1 MNINYIK
8 YVFGLVGLSLSFF
21 AIAQE
26 DAAQLNNV
34 EEVVVVGSQIKGA
47 KITGALPVSVL
58 TSDDIDILGI
68 SDGEDL
74 VNNLVEQGM
83 NYFNEGEQTSGGV
96 NAARGDT
103 GAYNLRNMG
112 VGNTLSLLNGRRM
125 VNNAGYQT
133 EFIGGDFVP
142 TMTANTN
149 GIPVNALDRV
159 EVLKDGASAIYGADA
174 VAGVINNVL
183 DDDYEGFQLQVKRSE
198 YHLAAAEDHDLNMKF
213 GITFNG
219 GKTNVSTYFNYRDRD
234 PIKMNEDPKWVIG
247 DYRELLPA
255 DSPWRGITDLRNLY
269 TYGMAQ
275 LDISGTRSFTD
286 SAGETQLFPLNR
298 PECQKSTSVETGFG
312 SCMAVDTNY
321 YYAPQGL
328 RNYRSELERKN
339 LFIFINHEMD
349 NGMEMF
355 AEIGA
360 YGSETNRTNEQGG
373 YTAGIT
379 GNIPAN
385 YYWFSQVP
393 GFNTNTKSVRIDGW
407 RPFHQGRSLNVK
419 KEDYRFLVGLR
430 GSFESGW
437 DWESAFIDSESNT
450 NDVTSG
456 RISYPALKAAL
467 ADTTPAAFNIFD
479 PNNETNNIDR
489 ILVDVYRK
497 DTSTLR
503 SWDFKMSNP
512 SIATLPAGDV
522 GAVVGL
528 EWRKEEYE
536 DNRDPLLD
544 GTVIF
549 STSSPTNTHPYRSAI
564 MGSSATEDV
573 QGDKTVKSLFVE
585 FQLPLTESIN
595 AQVAG
600 RHEDF
605 SDSDSATVYKL
616 ALGWDVTDW
625 MLLRASQSTSFRP
638 PNLVQVNQERVA
650 RTGTRVD
657 AVMKYVAFENN
668 LPKSGTIGDYD
679 FSVIRYAEGA
689 SGLKPEEST
698 NSSYGFVLQPKSIEG
713 LTLTFDM
720 WEIEKENTIGLFGRN
735 NQGVADL
742 LARLRS
748 SDGCTGIPQVLRDD
762 TSNIDEQEAQY
773 FANVGLCP
781 VGRTDVVA
789 DEYLNLATR
798 TIEGRDL
805 VVYYDIESSMGD
817 FRFTYSNSE
826 TTEFNQVPTGK
837 FNQLQAAIDS
847 GELPPYISLEGYG
860 DLTENGDGFFTE
872 KESIKLNWSY
882 GKYGATI
889 KTLKI
894 GSFTDAGMRLADG
907 TKYVVPSMTTTD
919 ASVYY
924 RFNWRDAKGRI
935 KFAVKNL
942 DNERAPIADGYNG
955 YFSDVHS
962 DLGKNYYID
971 LTLNF

>member
-1 MNINYIK
+1 MFNNLKFFILPI
-8 YVFGLVGLSLSFF
+8 FLLSNVTF
-21 AIAQE
+21 AQSDSAS
-26 DAAQLNNV
+26 DV

-47 KITGALPVSVL
+47 KITGALPVSIL
-58 TSDDIDILGI
+58 SSEDIDIIGV

-83 NYFNEGEQTSGGV
+83 NYFNENEQTSGGV

-112 VGNTLSLLNGRRM
+112 VGNTLALLNGRRL

-133 EFIGGDFVP
+133 EFIGGSFVP
-142 TMTANTN
+142 TMTVNTN
-149 GIPVNALDRV
+149 SIPVNALDRV

-183 DDDYEGFQLQVKRSE
+183 DDNYEGFQLQIKRSE
-198 YHLAAAEDHDLNMKF
+198 YHLAAAEDHDINMKY
-213 GITFNG
+213 GTTFNG
-219 GKTNVSTYFNYRDRD
+219 GKTNVSVYFNHRDRD
-234 PIKMNEDPKWVIG
+234 PIKMNEDSKWVIG

-269 TYGMAQ
+269 TFGMAQ
-275 LDISGTRSFTD
+275 LDIVGTRGFTD
-286 SAGETQLFPLNR
+286 SSGETQLFPSGSPQCSN
-298 PECQKSTSVETGFG
+298 TGAIETGFG
-312 SCMAVDTNY
+312 SCLARDTDY
-321 YYAPQGL
+321 YYAPQEF
-328 RNYRSELERKN
+328 RNYRAELQRTN
-339 LFIFINHEMD
+339 VFVFINHQME

-355 AEIGA
+355 AEIGT
-360 YGSETNRTNEQGG
+360 YNSETNRTNEQGG
-373 YTAGIT
+373 YTAGII
-379 GNIPAN
+379 GGIPAN

-393 GFNTNTKSVRIDGW
+393 GFDTNTRSVRIDGW
-407 RPFHQGRSLNVK
+407 RPFHQGRTMNVE
-419 KEDYRFLVGLR
+419 KEDYRILLGFR
-430 GSFESGW
+430 GTFESGW
-437 DWESAFIDSESNT
+437 DWESAFVDSEAKS

-467 ADTTPAAFNIFD
+467 SDTTPAAFNIFD

-497 DTSTLR
+497 DTSGLR

-522 GAVVGL
+522 AALVGF
-528 EWRKEEYE
+528 EWRKEDYE

-544 GTVIF
+544 GTVVF
-549 STSSPTNTHPYRSAI
+549 PTSSPTDTHPYRSAI

-573 QGDKTVKSLFVE
+573 SGDKTVKSLFVE
-585 FQLPLTESIN
+585 LQVPLTEKIN
-595 AQVAG
+595 AQIAG

-605 SDSDSATVYKL
+605 SDSDSATVYKF
-616 ALGWDVTDW
+616 AIGWDVTDW

-638 PNLVQVNQERVA
+638 PNLVQVNQKRVA
-650 RTGTRVD
+650 RNNTRVD
-657 AVMKYVAFENN
+657 AVMQYVAFENG

-679 FSVIRYAEGA
+679 FGIIRFAEGA
-689 SGLKPEEST
+689 TGLKPEEST
-698 NSSYGFVLQPKSIEG
+698 NSSYGFVLQPSAG
-713 LTLTFDM
+713 LTVTFDI
-720 WEIEKENTIGLFGRN
+720 WEIEKENTIGLFGEN
-735 NQGVADL
+735 NWGVADL

-748 SDGCTGIPQVLRDD
+748 SDGCTGVSSVIRNDTSDIDD
-762 TSNIDEQEAQY
+762 TEAQY

-781 VGRTDVVA
+781 VGRTSVIA
-789 DEYLNLATR
+789 DEYINLATR

-805 VVYYDIESSMGD
+805 VVYYDFESSIGD
-817 FRFTYSNSE
+817 FRLTYSNSE
-826 TTEFNQVPTGK
+826 TTEFNQVPTGE
-837 FNQLQAAIDS
+837 FNALQAAFDS
-847 GELPPYISLEGYG
+847 GELPPYIALTGFG
-860 DLTENGDGFFTE
+860 DQIQNGDGFFTE
-872 KESIKLNWSY
+872 KESLKLNWSF
-882 GKYGATI
+882 GNYGATI
-889 KTLKI
+889 STLEI
-894 GSFTDAGMRLADG
+894 GSFIDAGMKLADG
-907 TKYVVPSMTTTD
+907 TKYRVPSMSTTD

-924 RFNWRDAKGRI
+924 KFKWRDADGRI

-955 YFSDVHS
+955 FFSDVHS

>member
-1 MNINYIK
+1 MFNNLKFFILPI
-8 YVFGLVGLSLSFF
+8 FLLSNVTF
-21 AIAQE
+21 AQSDSAS
-26 DAAQLNNV
+26 DV

-47 KITGALPVSVL
+47 KITGALPVSIL
-58 TSDDIDILGI
+58 SSEDIDIIGV

-83 NYFNEGEQTSGGV
+83 NFFNENEQTSGGV

-112 VGNTLSLLNGRRM
+112 VGNTLALLNGRRL

-133 EFIGGDFVP
+133 EFIGGSFVP
-142 TMTANTN
+142 TMTVNTN
-149 GIPVNALDRV
+149 SIPVNALDRV

-183 DDDYEGFQLQVKRSE
+183 DDNYEGFQLQIKRSE
-198 YHLAAAEDHDLNMKF
+198 YHLAAAEDHDINMKY
-213 GITFNG
+213 GTTFNG
-219 GKTNVSTYFNYRDRD
+219 GKTNVSVYFNHRDRD
-234 PIKMNEDPKWVIG
+234 PIKMNEDSKWVIG

-269 TYGMAQ
+269 TFGMAQ
-275 LDISGTRSFTD
+275 LDIVGTRGFTD
-286 SAGETQLFPLNR
+286 SSGETQLFPNGS
-298 PECQKSTSVETGFG
+298 PQCSNTGAIETGFG
-312 SCMAVDTNY
+312 SCLARDTDY
-321 YYAPQGL
+321 YYAPQEF
-328 RNYRSELERKN
+328 RNYRAELQRTN
-339 LFIFINHEMD
+339 VFVFINHQME

-355 AEIGA
+355 AEIGT
-360 YGSETNRTNEQGG
+360 YNSETNRTNEQGG
-373 YTAGIT
+373 YTAGII
-379 GNIPAN
+379 GGIPAN

-393 GFNTNTKSVRIDGW
+393 GFDTNTRSVRIDGW
-407 RPFHQGRSLNVK
+407 RPFHQGRTMNVE
-419 KEDYRFLVGLR
+419 KEDYRILLGFR
-430 GSFESGW
+430 GTFESGW
-437 DWESAFIDSESNT
+437 DWESAFVDSEAKS

-467 ADTTPAAFNIFD
+467 SDTTPAAFNIFD

-497 DTSTLR
+497 DTSGLR

-522 GAVVGL
+522 AALVGF
-528 EWRKEEYE
+528 EWRKEDYE

-544 GTVIF
+544 GTVVF
-549 STSSPTNTHPYRSAI
+549 PTSSPTDTHPYRSAI

-573 QGDKTVKSLFVE
+573 SGDKTVKSLFVE
-585 FQLPLTESIN
+585 LQVPLTDKIN
-595 AQVAG
+595 AQIAG

-605 SDSDSATVYKL
+605 SDSDSATVYKF
-616 ALGWDVTDW
+616 AIGWDVTDW

-638 PNLVQVNQERVA
+638 PNLVQVNQKRVA
-650 RTGTRVD
+650 RNNTRVD
-657 AVMKYVAFENN
+657 AVMQYVAFENG

-679 FSVIRYAEGA
+679 FGIIRFAEGA
-689 SGLKPEEST
+689 TGLKPEEST
-698 NSSYGFVLQPKSIEG
+698 NSSYGFVLQPSAG
-713 LTLTFDM
+713 LTVTFDI
-720 WEIEKENTIGLFGRN
+720 WEIEKENTIGLFGEN
-735 NQGVADL
+735 NWGVADL

-748 SDGCTGIPQVLRDD
+748 SDGCTGVSSVIRNDTSDIDD
-762 TSNIDEQEAQY
+762 TEAQY

-781 VGRTDVVA
+781 VGRTSVIA
-789 DEYLNLATR
+789 DEYINLATR

-805 VVYYDIESSMGD
+805 VVYYDFESSIGD
-817 FRFTYSNSE
+817 FRLTYSNSE
-826 TTEFNQVPTGK
+826 TTEFNQVPTGE
-837 FNQLQAAIDS
+837 FNALQAAFDS
-847 GELPPYISLEGYG
+847 GELPPYIALTGFG
-860 DLTENGDGFFTE
+860 DQIQNGDGFFTE
-872 KESIKLNWSY
+872 KESLKLNWSF
-882 GKYGATI
+882 GNYGATI
-889 KTLKI
+889 STLEI
-894 GSFTDAGMRLADG
+894 GSFIDAGMKLADG
-907 TKYVVPSMTTTD
+907 TKYRVPSMSTTD

-924 RFNWRDAKGRI
+924 KFKWRDADGRI

-955 YFSDVHS
+955 FFSDVHS

>member
-1 MNINYIK
+1 MK
-8 YVFGLVGLSLSFF
+8 LSRFFFGLFAVGFLH
-21 AIAQE
+21 AQ
-26 DAAQLNNV
+26 DNSDV

-58 TSDDIDILGI
+58 TSEDIDVLGV

-83 NYFNEGEQTSGGV
+83 NFFNEGEQTSGGV

-112 VGNTLSLLNGRRM
+112 VGNTLTLLNGRRM

-142 TMTANTN
+142 TMTVNTN

-183 DDDYEGFQLQVKRSE
+183 DDNYEGFQLQIKRSE
-198 YHLAAAEDHDLNMKF
+198 YHLAAAEDHDINMKY
-213 GITFNG
+213 GTTFNS
-219 GKTNVSTYFNYRDRD
+219 GKTNVSVYFNHRDRD
-234 PIKMNEDPKWVIG
+234 PIKMNEDSKWVIG

-275 LDISGTRSFTD
+275 LDMSGRRSFTD
-286 SAGETQLFPLNR
+286 SAGETQLFPLDR
-298 PECQKSTSVETGFG
+298 PECQKSSSVDTGFG

-321 YYAPQGL
+321 YYAPQAL
-328 RNYRSELERKN
+328 RDYRSELQREN
-339 LFIFINHEMD
+339 LFIFINHEME

-355 AEIGA
+355 AELGA
-360 YGSETNRTNEQGG
+360 YNSETNRTNEQAG

-393 GFNTNTKSVRIDGW
+393 GFDTNTKSVRIDGW
-407 RPFHQGRSLNVK
+407 RPFHQGRTLNIK
-419 KEDYRFLVGLR
+419 KEDYRFLIGFR
-430 GSFESGW
+430 GTFDSGW
-437 DWESAFIDSESNT
+437 DWESAFVDSDAKT

-456 RISYPALKAAL
+456 RISYHALKAAL
-467 ADTTPAAFNIFD
+467 EDTTPAAFNIFD

-497 DTSTLR
+497 DTSSLR

-522 GAVVGL
+522 GALVGF

-544 GTVIF
+544 GTVVF
-549 STSSPTNTHPYRSAI
+549 PTSSPTDTHPYRSAI

-585 FQLPLTESIN
+585 FQVPITEKIN
-595 AQVAG
+595 AQIAG

-605 SDSDSATVYKL
+605 SDSDSATVYKF
-616 ALGWDVTDW
+616 AIGWDVTDW

-657 AVMKYVAFENN
+657 AVMKYVAFENG

-698 NSSYGFVLQPKSIEG
+698 NSSYGFVL
-713 LTLTFDM
+713 
-720 WEIEKENTIGLFGRN
+720 
-735 NQGVADL
+735 
-742 LARLRS
+742 
-748 SDGCTGIPQVLRDD
+748 
-762 TSNIDEQEAQY
+762 
-773 FANVGLCP
+773 
-781 VGRTDVVA
+781 
-789 DEYLNLATR
+789 
-798 TIEGRDL
+798 
-805 VVYYDIESSMGD
+805 
-817 FRFTYSNSE
+817 
-826 TTEFNQVPTGK
+826 
-837 FNQLQAAIDS
+837 
-847 GELPPYISLEGYG
+847 
-860 DLTENGDGFFTE
+860 
-872 KESIKLNWSY
+872 
-882 GKYGATI
+882 
-889 KTLKI
+889 
-894 GSFTDAGMRLADG
+894 
-907 TKYVVPSMTTTD
+907 
-919 ASVYY
+919 
-924 RFNWRDAKGRI
+924 
-935 KFAVKNL
+935 
-942 DNERAPIADGYNG
+942 
-955 YFSDVHS
+955 
-962 DLGKNYYID
+962 
-971 LTLNF
+971 

>member
-1 MNINYIK
+1 M
-8 YVFGLVGLSLSFF
+8 
-21 AIAQE
+21 
-26 DAAQLNNV
+26 LNNLKFLILPIFLLSNVTFAQSDSASDV

-47 KITGALPVSVL
+47 KITGALPVSIL
-58 TSDDIDILGI
+58 SSEDIDIIGV

-83 NYFNEGEQTSGGV
+83 NYFNENEQTSGGV

-112 VGNTLSLLNGRRM
+112 VGNTLALLNGRRL

-133 EFIGGDFVP
+133 EFIGGSFVP
-142 TMTANTN
+142 TMTVNTN
-149 GIPVNALDRV
+149 SIPVNALDRV

-183 DDDYEGFQLQVKRSE
+183 DDNYEGFQLQIKRSE
-198 YHLAAAEDHDLNMKF
+198 YHLAAAEDHDINMKY
-213 GITFNG
+213 GTTFNG
-219 GKTNVSTYFNYRDRD
+219 GKTNVSVYFNHRDRD
-234 PIKMNEDPKWVIG
+234 PIKMNEDSKWVIG

-275 LDISGTRSFTD
+275 LDIVGTRGFTD
-286 SAGETQLFPLNR
+286 SAGETQLFPSGSPQCSN
-298 PECQKSTSVETGFG
+298 TGAIETGFG
-312 SCMAVDTNY
+312 SCLARDTDY
-321 YYAPQGL
+321 YYAPQEF
-328 RNYRSELERKN
+328 RNYRAELQRTN
-339 LFIFINHEMD
+339 VFVFINHQME

-355 AEIGA
+355 AEIGT
-360 YGSETNRTNEQGG
+360 YNSETNRTNEQGG
-373 YTAGIT
+373 YTAGII
-379 GNIPAN
+379 GGIPAN

-393 GFNTNTKSVRIDGW
+393 GFDTNTRSVRIDGW
-407 RPFHQGRSLNVK
+407 RPFHQGRTMNVE
-419 KEDYRFLVGLR
+419 KEDYRILLGFR
-430 GSFESGW
+430 GTFESGW
-437 DWESAFIDSESNT
+437 DWESAFVDSEAKS

-467 ADTTPAAFNIFD
+467 SDTTPAAFNIFD

-497 DTSTLR
+497 DTSGLR

-522 GAVVGL
+522 AALVGF
-528 EWRKEEYE
+528 EWRKEDYE

-544 GTVIF
+544 GTVVF
-549 STSSPTNTHPYRSAI
+549 PTSSPTNTHPYRSAI

-573 QGDKTVKSLFVE
+573 SGDKTVKSLFVE
-585 FQLPLTESIN
+585 LQVPLTDKIN
-595 AQVAG
+595 AQIAG

-605 SDSDSATVYKL
+605 SDSDSATVYKF
-616 ALGWDVTDW
+616 AIGWDVTDW

-638 PNLVQVNQERVA
+638 PNLVQVNQKRVA
-650 RTGTRVD
+650 RNNTRVD
-657 AVMKYVAFENN
+657 AVMQYVAFENG

-679 FSVIRYAEGA
+679 FGIIRFAEGA
-689 SGLKPEEST
+689 TGLKPEEST
-698 NSSYGFVLQPKSIEG
+698 NSSYGFVLQPSGG
-713 LTLTFDM
+713 LTVTFDI
-720 WEIEKENTIGLFGRN
+720 WEIEKENTIGLFGEN
-735 NQGVADL
+735 NWGVADL

-748 SDGCTGIPQVLRDD
+748 SDGCTGVSSVIRDD
-762 TSNIDEQEAQY
+762 TSDIDDTEAQY

-781 VGRTDVVA
+781 VGRTSVIA
-789 DEYLNLATR
+789 DEYINLATR

-805 VVYYDIESSMGD
+805 VIYYDFESSIGD
-817 FRFTYSNSE
+817 FRLTYSNSE
-826 TTEFNQVPTGK
+826 TTEFNQVPTGE
-837 FNQLQAAIDS
+837 FNALQAAFDS
-847 GELPPYISLEGYG
+847 GELPPYIALTGFG
-860 DLTENGDGFFTE
+860 DQIQNGDGFFTE
-872 KESIKLNWSY
+872 KESLKLNWSF
-882 GKYGATI
+882 GNYGATI
-889 KTLKI
+889 STLEI
-894 GSFTDAGMRLADG
+894 GSFIDAGMKLADG
-907 TKYVVPSMTTTD
+907 TKYRVPSMSTTD

-924 RFNWRDAKGRI
+924 KFKWRDADGRI

-955 YFSDVHS
+955 FFSDVHS

>member
-1 MNINYIK
+1 MK
-8 YVFGLVGLSLSFF
+8 LSRFFFGLF
-21 AIAQE
+21 AISFLHAQ
-26 DAAQLNNV
+26 DSSDV

-58 TSDDIDILGI
+58 TSEDIDVLGV

-112 VGNTLSLLNGRRM
+112 VGNTLALLNGRRL

-133 EFIGGDFVP
+133 EFIGGSFVP
-142 TMTANTN
+142 TMTVNTN
-149 GIPVNALDRV
+149 SIPVNALDRV

-183 DDDYEGFQLQVKRSE
+183 DDNYEGFQLQIKRSE
-198 YHLAAAEDHDLNMKF
+198 YHLAAAEDHDINMKY
-213 GITFNG
+213 GTTFNG
-219 GKTNVSTYFNYRDRD
+219 GKTNVSVYFNHRDRD
-234 PIKMNEDPKWVIG
+234 PIKMNEDSKWVIG

-269 TYGMAQ
+269 TFGMAQ
-275 LDISGTRSFTD
+275 LDIVGTRGFTD
-286 SAGETQLFPLNR
+286 SAGETQLFPSGSPQCSN
-298 PECQKSTSVETGFG
+298 TGAIETGFG
-312 SCMAVDTNY
+312 SCLARDTDY
-321 YYAPQGL
+321 YYAPQEF
-328 RNYRSELERKN
+328 RNYRAELQRTN
-339 LFIFINHEMD
+339 VFVFINHQME

-355 AEIGA
+355 AEIGT
-360 YGSETNRTNEQGG
+360 YNSETNRTNEQGG
-373 YTAGIT
+373 YTAGII
-379 GNIPAN
+379 GGIPAN

-393 GFNTNTKSVRIDGW
+393 GFDTNTRSVRIDGW
-407 RPFHQGRSLNVK
+407 RPFHQGRTMNVE
-419 KEDYRFLVGLR
+419 KEDYRILLGFR
-430 GSFESGW
+430 GTFESGW
-437 DWESAFIDSESNT
+437 DWESAFVDSEAKS

-467 ADTTPAAFNIFD
+467 SDTTPAAFNIFD

-497 DTSTLR
+497 DTSGLR

-522 GAVVGL
+522 AALVGF
-528 EWRKEEYE
+528 EWRKEDYE

-544 GTVIF
+544 GTVVF
-549 STSSPTNTHPYRSAI
+549 PTSSPTDTHPYRSAI

-573 QGDKTVKSLFVE
+573 SGDKTVKSLFVE
-585 FQLPLTESIN
+585 LQVPLTDKIN
-595 AQVAG
+595 AQIAG

-605 SDSDSATVYKL
+605 SDSDSATVYKF
-616 ALGWDVTDW
+616 AIGWDVTDW

-638 PNLVQVNQERVA
+638 PNLVQVNQKRVA
-650 RTGTRVD
+650 RNNTRVD
-657 AVMKYVAFENN
+657 AVMQYVAFENG

-679 FSVIRYAEGA
+679 FGIIRFAEGA
-689 SGLKPEEST
+689 TGLKPEEST
-698 NSSYGFVLQPKSIEG
+698 NSSYGFVLQPSSG
-713 LTLTFDM
+713 LTVTFDI
-720 WEIEKENTIGLFGRN
+720 WEIEKENTIGLFGEN
-735 NQGVADL
+735 NWGVADL

-748 SDGCTGIPQVLRDD
+748 SDGCTGVSSVIRDD
-762 TSNIDEQEAQY
+762 TSDIDDTEAQY

-781 VGRTDVVA
+781 VGRTSVIA
-789 DEYLNLATR
+789 DEYINLATR

-805 VVYYDIESSMGD
+805 VIYYDFESSIGD
-817 FRFTYSNSE
+817 FRLTYSNSE
-826 TTEFNQVPTGK
+826 TTEFNQVPTGE
-837 FNQLQAAIDS
+837 FNALQAAFDS
-847 GELPPYISLEGYG
+847 GELPPYIALTGFG
-860 DLTENGDGFFTE
+860 DQIQNGDGFFTE
-872 KESIKLNWSY
+872 KESLKLNWSF
-882 GKYGATI
+882 GNYGATI
-889 KTLKI
+889 STLEI
-894 GSFTDAGMRLADG
+894 GSFIDAGMKLADG
-907 TKYVVPSMTTTD
+907 TKYRVPSMSTTD

-924 RFNWRDAKGRI
+924 KFKWRDADGRI

-955 YFSDVHS
+955 FFSDVHS

>member
-1 MNINYIK
+1 MK
-8 YVFGLVGLSLSFF
+8 LSRFFFGLF
-21 AIAQE
+21 AISFLHAQ
-26 DAAQLNNV
+26 DNSDV

-58 TSDDIDILGI
+58 TSEDIDVLGV

-112 VGNTLSLLNGRRM
+112 VGNTLTLLNGRRM

-142 TMTANTN
+142 TMTVNTN

-183 DDDYEGFQLQVKRSE
+183 DDNYEGFQLQIKRSE

-213 GITFNG
+213 GTTFNG
-219 GKTNVSTYFNYRDRD
+219 GKTNISAYFNYRDRD
-234 PIKMNEDPKWVIG
+234 PIKMSEDPKWVIG

-275 LDISGTRSFTD
+275 LDMSGRRSFTD
-286 SAGETQLFPLNR
+286 SAGETQLFPLDR
-298 PECQKSTSVETGFG
+298 PECQKSSSVDTGFG

-321 YYAPQGL
+321 YYAPQAL
-328 RNYRSELERKN
+328 RNYRSELQREN
-339 LFIFINHEMD
+339 LFIFINHEME

-355 AEIGA
+355 AELGA
-360 YGSETNRTNEQGG
+360 YNSETNRTNEQGG

-393 GFNTNTKSVRIDGW
+393 GFDTNTKSVRIDGW
-407 RPFHQGRSLNVK
+407 RPFHQGRTLNIK
-419 KEDYRFLVGLR
+419 KEDYRFLVGFR
-430 GSFESGW
+430 GTFDSGW
-437 DWESAFIDSESNT
+437 DWESAFVDSEAKT

-456 RISYPALKAAL
+456 RISYHALKAAL
-467 ADTTPAAFNIFD
+467 EDTTPAAFNIFD

-497 DTSTLR
+497 DTSSLR

-522 GAVVGL
+522 GALVGF

-544 GTVIF
+544 GTVVF
-549 STSSPTNTHPYRSAI
+549 PTSSPTNTHPYRSAI

-585 FQLPLTESIN
+585 FQVPITEKIN
-595 AQVAG
+595 AQIAG

-605 SDSDSATVYKL
+605 SDSDSATVYKF
-616 ALGWDVTDW
+616 AIGWDVTDW

-657 AVMKYVAFENN
+657 AVMKYVAFENG

-698 NSSYGFVLQPKSIEG
+698 NSSYGFVLQPQSIDD
-713 LTLTFDM
+713 LTVTFDM

-748 SDGCTGIPQVLRDD
+748 ADGCTGIPQVIRDD
-762 TSNIDEQEAQY
+762 TSDIDDEEAKY

-805 VVYYDIESSMGD
+805 VIYYDIESSMGD

-826 TTEFNQVPTGK
+826 TTKFDQVPTGQ
-837 FNQLQAAIDS
+837 FNELQAAIDS

-872 KESIKLNWSY
+872 KESIKLNWSF
-882 GKYGATI
+882 GNYGATI

-924 RFNWRDAKGRI
+924 RFNWRDAEGRI

>member
-1 MNINYIK
+1 MFNNLKFFILPI
-8 YVFGLVGLSLSFF
+8 FLLSNVTF
-21 AIAQE
+21 AQSDSAS
-26 DAAQLNNV
+26 DV

-47 KITGALPVSVL
+47 KITGALPVSIL
-58 TSDDIDILGI
+58 SSEDIDIIGV

-83 NYFNEGEQTSGGV
+83 NFFNENEQTSGGV

-112 VGNTLSLLNGRRM
+112 VGNTLALLNGRRL

-133 EFIGGDFVP
+133 EFIGGSFVP
-142 TMTANTN
+142 TMTVNTN
-149 GIPVNALDRV
+149 SIPVNALDRV

-183 DDDYEGFQLQVKRSE
+183 DDNYEGFQLQIKRSE
-198 YHLAAAEDHDLNMKF
+198 YHLAAAEDHDINMKY
-213 GITFNG
+213 GTTFNG
-219 GKTNVSTYFNYRDRD
+219 GKTNVSVYFNHRDRD
-234 PIKMNEDPKWVIG
+234 PIKMNEDSKWVIG

-269 TYGMAQ
+269 TFGMAQ
-275 LDISGTRSFTD
+275 LDIVGTRGFTD
-286 SAGETQLFPLNR
+286 SSGETQLFPSGSPQCSN
-298 PECQKSTSVETGFG
+298 TGAIETGFG
-312 SCMAVDTNY
+312 SCLARDTDY
-321 YYAPQGL
+321 YYAPQEF
-328 RNYRSELERKN
+328 RNYRAELQRTN
-339 LFIFINHEMD
+339 VFVFINHQME

-355 AEIGA
+355 AEIGT
-360 YGSETNRTNEQGG
+360 YNSETNRTNEQGG
-373 YTAGIT
+373 YTAGII
-379 GNIPAN
+379 GGIPAN

-393 GFNTNTKSVRIDGW
+393 GFDTNTRSVRIDGW
-407 RPFHQGRSLNVK
+407 RPFHQGRTMNVE
-419 KEDYRFLVGLR
+419 KEDYRILLGFR
-430 GSFESGW
+430 GTFESGW
-437 DWESAFIDSESNT
+437 DWESAFVDSEAKS

-467 ADTTPAAFNIFD
+467 SDTTPAAFNIFD

-497 DTSTLR
+497 DTSGLR

-522 GAVVGL
+522 AALVGF
-528 EWRKEEYE
+528 EWRKEDYE

-544 GTVIF
+544 GTVVF
-549 STSSPTNTHPYRSAI
+549 PTSSPTDTHPYRSAI

-573 QGDKTVKSLFVE
+573 SGDKTVKSLFVE
-585 FQLPLTESIN
+585 LQVPLTEKIN
-595 AQVAG
+595 AQIAG

-605 SDSDSATVYKL
+605 SDSDSATVYKF
-616 ALGWDVTDW
+616 AIGWDVTDW

-638 PNLVQVNQERVA
+638 PNLVQVNQKRVA
-650 RTGTRVD
+650 RNNTRVD
-657 AVMKYVAFENN
+657 AVMQYVAFENG

-679 FSVIRYAEGA
+679 FGIIRFAEGA
-689 SGLKPEEST
+689 TGLKPEEST
-698 NSSYGFVLQPKSIEG
+698 NSSYGFVLQPSAG
-713 LTLTFDM
+713 LTVTFDI
-720 WEIEKENTIGLFGRN
+720 WEIEKENTIGLFGEN
-735 NQGVADL
+735 NWGVADL

-748 SDGCTGIPQVLRDD
+748 SDGCTGVSSVIRNDTSDIDD
-762 TSNIDEQEAQY
+762 TEAQY

-781 VGRTDVVA
+781 VGRTSVIA
-789 DEYLNLATR
+789 DEYINLATR

-805 VVYYDIESSMGD
+805 VIYYDFESSIGD
-817 FRFTYSNSE
+817 FRLTYSNSE
-826 TTEFNQVPTGK
+826 TTEFNQVPTGE
-837 FNQLQAAIDS
+837 FNALQAAFDS
-847 GELPPYISLEGYG
+847 GELPPYIALTGFG
-860 DLTENGDGFFTE
+860 DQIQNGDGFFTE
-872 KESIKLNWSY
+872 KESLKLNWSF
-882 GKYGATI
+882 GNYGATI
-889 KTLKI
+889 STLEI
-894 GSFTDAGMRLADG
+894 GSFIDAGMKLADG
-907 TKYVVPSMTTTD
+907 TKYRVPSMSTTD

-924 RFNWRDAKGRI
+924 KFKWRDADGRI

-955 YFSDVHS
+955 FFSDVHS

>member
-1 MNINYIK
+1 MFNNLKFLILPIFLLISN
-8 YVFGLVGLSLSFF
+8 VAF
-21 AIAQE
+21 AQSESAS
-26 DAAQLNNV
+26 DV

-47 KITGALPVSVL
+47 KITGALPVSIL
-58 TSDDIDILGI
+58 SSEDIDIIGV

-83 NYFNEGEQTSGGV
+83 NFFNENEQTSGGV

-112 VGNTLSLLNGRRM
+112 VGNTLALLNGRRL

-133 EFIGGDFVP
+133 EFIGGGFVP
-142 TMTANTN
+142 TMTVNTN
-149 GIPVNALDRV
+149 SIPVNAIDRV

-183 DDDYEGFQLQVKRSE
+183 DDNYEGFQLQIKRSE
-198 YHLAAAEDHDLNMKF
+198 YHLAAAEDHDINMKY
-213 GITFNG
+213 GTTFNG
-219 GKTNVSTYFNYRDRD
+219 GKTNVSVYFNHRDRD
-234 PIKMNEDPKWVIG
+234 PIKMNEDSKWVIG

-275 LDISGTRSFTD
+275 LDIVGTRGFTD
-286 SAGETQLFPLNR
+286 SAGETQLFPSGSPQCSN
-298 PECQKSTSVETGFG
+298 TGAIETGFG
-312 SCMAVDTNY
+312 SCLARDTDY
-321 YYAPQGL
+321 YYAPQEF
-328 RNYRSELERKN
+328 RNYRAELQRTN
-339 LFIFINHEMD
+339 VFIFINHQME

-355 AEIGA
+355 AEIGT
-360 YGSETNRTNEQGG
+360 YNSETNRTNEQAG
-373 YTAGIT
+373 YTAGII
-379 GNIPAN
+379 GGIPAN

-393 GFNTNTKSVRIDGW
+393 GFDTNTRSVRIDGW
-407 RPFHQGRSLNVK
+407 RPFHQGRTMNVK
-419 KEDYRFLVGLR
+419 KEDYRILLGFR
-430 GSFESGW
+430 GTFESGW
-437 DWESAFIDSESNT
+437 DWESAFVDSEAKS

-467 ADTTPAAFNIFD
+467 SDTTSAAFNIFD

-497 DTSTLR
+497 DTSGLR

-522 GAVVGL
+522 AALVGF
-528 EWRKEEYE
+528 EWRKEDYE

-544 GTVIF
+544 GTVVF
-549 STSSPTNTHPYRSAI
+549 PTSSPTDTHPYRSAI

-573 QGDKTVKSLFVE
+573 SGDKTVKSLFVE
-585 FQLPLTESIN
+585 FQVPLTDKIN
-595 AQVAG
+595 AQIAG

-605 SDSDSATVYKL
+605 SDSDSATVYKF
-616 ALGWDVTDW
+616 AIGWDVTDW

-638 PNLVQVNQERVA
+638 PNLVQVNQKRVA
-650 RTGTRVD
+650 RNNTRVD
-657 AVMKYVAFENN
+657 AVMQYVAFENG

-698 NSSYGFVLQPKSIEG
+698 NSSYGFVLQPQSIDG
-713 LTLTFDM
+713 LTVTFDM
-720 WEIEKENTIGLFGRN
+720 WEIEKENTIGLFGEN
-735 NQGVADL
+735 NWGVADL

-748 SDGCTGIPQVLRDD
+748 SDGCTGVSSVIRDD
-762 TSNIDEQEAQY
+762 TSDIDDTEAQY

-805 VVYYDIESSMGD
+805 VIYYDFESSIGD
-817 FRFTYSNSE
+817 FRLTYSNSE
-826 TTEFNQVPTGK
+826 TTEFNQVPTGE
-837 FNQLQAAIDS
+837 FNALQAAFDS
-847 GELPPYISLEGYG
+847 GELPPYIALTGFG
-860 DLTENGDGFFTE
+860 DQIQNGDGFFTE
-872 KESIKLNWSY
+872 KESLKLNWSY
-882 GKYGATI
+882 GDYGVTVS
-889 KTLKI
+889 TLKI
-894 GSFTDAGMRLADG
+894 GSFIDAGMKLADG
-907 TKYVVPSMTTTD
+907 TKYTVPSMSTTD

-924 RFNWRDAKGRI
+924 KFKWRDADGRI

-955 YFSDVHS
+955 FFSDVHS

>member
-1 MNINYIK
+1 MFNNLKFLILPI
-8 YVFGLVGLSLSFF
+8 FLVSNVAF
-21 AIAQE
+21 AQSDSAS
-26 DAAQLNNV
+26 DV

-58 TSDDIDILGI
+58 TSEDIDVLGV

-83 NYFNEGEQTSGGV
+83 NFFNENEQTSGGV

-112 VGNTLSLLNGRRM
+112 VGNTLALLNGRRL

-133 EFIGGDFVP
+133 EFIGGSFVP
-142 TMTANTN
+142 TMTVNTN
-149 GIPVNALDRV
+149 SIPVNALDRV

-183 DDDYEGFQLQVKRSE
+183 DDNYEGFQLQIKRSE
-198 YHLAAAEDHDLNMKF
+198 YHLAAAEDHDINMKY
-213 GITFNG
+213 GTTFNG
-219 GKTNVSTYFNYRDRD
+219 GKTNVSVYFNHRDRD
-234 PIKMNEDPKWVIG
+234 PIKMNEDSKWVIG

-269 TYGMAQ
+269 TFGMAQ
-275 LDISGTRSFTD
+275 LDIVGTRGFTD
-286 SAGETQLFPLNR
+286 SSGETQLFPSGSPQCSN
-298 PECQKSTSVETGFG
+298 TGAIETGFG
-312 SCMAVDTNY
+312 SCLARDTDY
-321 YYAPQGL
+321 YYAPQEF
-328 RNYRSELERKN
+328 RNYRAELQRTN
-339 LFIFINHEMD
+339 VFVFINHQME

-355 AEIGA
+355 AEIGT
-360 YGSETNRTNEQGG
+360 YNSETNRTNEQGG
-373 YTAGIT
+373 YTAGII
-379 GNIPAN
+379 GGIPAN

-393 GFNTNTKSVRIDGW
+393 GFDTNTRSVRIDGW
-407 RPFHQGRSLNVK
+407 RPFHQGRTMNVE
-419 KEDYRFLVGLR
+419 KEDYRILLGFR
-430 GSFESGW
+430 GTFESGW
-437 DWESAFIDSESNT
+437 DWESAFVDSEAKS

-456 RISYPALKAAL
+456 RISYPALKATL
-467 ADTTPAAFNIFD
+467 SDTTPAAFNIFD

-497 DTSTLR
+497 DTSGLR

-522 GAVVGL
+522 AALVGF
-528 EWRKEEYE
+528 EWRKEDYE

-544 GTVIF
+544 GTVVF
-549 STSSPTNTHPYRSAI
+549 PTSSPTDTHPYRSAI

-573 QGDKTVKSLFVE
+573 SGDKTVKSLFVE
-585 FQLPLTESIN
+585 LQVPLTEKIN
-595 AQVAG
+595 AQIAG

-605 SDSDSATVYKL
+605 SDSDSATVYKF
-616 ALGWDVTDW
+616 AIGWDVTDW

-638 PNLVQVNQERVA
+638 PNLVQVNQKRVA
-650 RTGTRVD
+650 RNNTRVD
-657 AVMKYVAFENN
+657 AVMQYVAFENG

-679 FSVIRYAEGA
+679 FGIIRFAEGA
-689 SGLKPEEST
+689 TGLKPEEST
-698 NSSYGFVLQPKSIEG
+698 NSSYGFVLQPSAG
-713 LTLTFDM
+713 LTVTFDI
-720 WEIEKENTIGLFGRN
+720 WEIEKENTIGLFGEN
-735 NQGVADL
+735 NWGVADL

-748 SDGCTGIPQVLRDD
+748 SDGCTGVSSVIRNDTSDIDD
-762 TSNIDEQEAQY
+762 TEAQY

-781 VGRTDVVA
+781 VGRTSVIA
-789 DEYLNLATR
+789 DEYINLATR

-805 VVYYDIESSMGD
+805 VVYYDFESSIGD
-817 FRFTYSNSE
+817 FRLTYSNSE
-826 TTEFNQVPTGK
+826 TTEFNQVPTGE
-837 FNQLQAAIDS
+837 FNALQAAFDS
-847 GELPPYISLEGYG
+847 GELPPYIALTGFG
-860 DLTENGDGFFTE
+860 DQIQNGDGFFTE
-872 KESIKLNWSY
+872 KESLKLNWSF
-882 GKYGATI
+882 GNYGATI
-889 KTLKI
+889 STLEI
-894 GSFTDAGMRLADG
+894 GSFIDAGMKLADG
-907 TKYVVPSMTTTD
+907 TKYRVPSMSTTD

-924 RFNWRDAKGRI
+924 KFKWRDADGRI

-955 YFSDVHS
+955 FFSDVHS

>member
-1 MNINYIK
+1 MFNNLKFLILPI
-8 YVFGLVGLSLSFF
+8 FLLSNVTF
-21 AIAQE
+21 AQSDSAS
-26 DAAQLNNV
+26 DV

-47 KITGALPVSVL
+47 KITGALPVSIL
-58 TSDDIDILGI
+58 SSEDIDIIGV

-83 NYFNEGEQTSGGV
+83 NYFNENEQTSGGV

-112 VGNTLSLLNGRRM
+112 VGNTLALLNGRRL

-133 EFIGGDFVP
+133 EFIGGSFVP
-142 TMTANTN
+142 TMTVNTN
-149 GIPVNALDRV
+149 SIPVNALDRV

-183 DDDYEGFQLQVKRSE
+183 DDNYEGFQLQIKRSE
-198 YHLAAAEDHDLNMKF
+198 YHLAAAEDHDLNMKY
-213 GITFNG
+213 GTTFNG
-219 GKTNVSTYFNYRDRD
+219 GKTNVSVYFNHRDRD
-234 PIKMNEDPKWVIG
+234 PIKMNEDSKWVIG

-275 LDISGTRSFTD
+275 LDIVGTRGFTD
-286 SAGETQLFPLNR
+286 SAGETQLFPSGSPQCSN
-298 PECQKSTSVETGFG
+298 TGAIETGFG
-312 SCMAVDTNY
+312 SCLARDTDY
-321 YYAPQGL
+321 YYAPQEF
-328 RNYRSELERKN
+328 RNYRAELQRTN
-339 LFIFINHEMD
+339 VFVFINHQME

-355 AEIGA
+355 AEIGT
-360 YGSETNRTNEQGG
+360 YNSETNRTNEQGG
-373 YTAGIT
+373 YTAGII
-379 GNIPAN
+379 GGIPAN

-393 GFNTNTKSVRIDGW
+393 GFDTNTRSVRIDGW
-407 RPFHQGRSLNVK
+407 RPFHQGRTMNVE
-419 KEDYRFLVGLR
+419 KEDYRILLGFR
-430 GSFESGW
+430 GTFESGW
-437 DWESAFIDSESNT
+437 DWESAFVDSEAKS

-467 ADTTPAAFNIFD
+467 SDTTPAAFNIFD

-497 DTSTLR
+497 DTSGLR

-522 GAVVGL
+522 AALVGF
-528 EWRKEEYE
+528 EWRKEDYE

-544 GTVIF
+544 GTVVF
-549 STSSPTNTHPYRSAI
+549 PTSSPTNTHPYRSAI

-573 QGDKTVKSLFVE
+573 SGDKTVKSLFVE
-585 FQLPLTESIN
+585 LQVPLTDKIN
-595 AQVAG
+595 AQIAG

-605 SDSDSATVYKL
+605 SDSDSATVYKF
-616 ALGWDVTDW
+616 AIGWDVTDW

-638 PNLVQVNQERVA
+638 PNLVQVNQKRVA
-650 RTGTRVD
+650 RNNTRVD
-657 AVMKYVAFENN
+657 AVMQYVAFENG

-679 FSVIRYAEGA
+679 FGIIRFAEGA
-689 SGLKPEEST
+689 TGLKPEEST
-698 NSSYGFVLQPKSIEG
+698 NSSYGFVLQPSSG
-713 LTLTFDM
+713 LTVTFDI
-720 WEIEKENTIGLFGRN
+720 WEIEKENTIGLFGEN
-735 NQGVADL
+735 NWGVADL

-748 SDGCTGIPQVLRDD
+748 SDGCTGVSSVIRDD
-762 TSNIDEQEAQY
+762 TSDIDDTEAQY

-781 VGRTDVVA
+781 VGRTSVIA
-789 DEYLNLATR
+789 DEYINLATR

-805 VVYYDIESSMGD
+805 VIYYDFESSIGD
-817 FRFTYSNSE
+817 FRLTYSNSE
-826 TTEFNQVPTGK
+826 TTEFNQVPTGE
-837 FNQLQAAIDS
+837 FNALQAAFDS
-847 GELPPYISLEGYG
+847 GELPPYIALTGFG
-860 DLTENGDGFFTE
+860 DQIQNGDGFFTE
-872 KESIKLNWSY
+872 KESLKLNWSF
-882 GKYGATI
+882 GNYGATI
-889 KTLKI
+889 STLEI
-894 GSFTDAGMRLADG
+894 GSFIDAGMKLADG
-907 TKYVVPSMTTTD
+907 TKYRVPSMSTTD

-924 RFNWRDAKGRI
+924 KFKWRDADGRI

-955 YFSDVHS
+955 FFSDVHS

>member
-1 MNINYIK
+1 MFNNLKFFILPI
-8 YVFGLVGLSLSFF
+8 FLLSNVTF
-21 AIAQE
+21 AQSDSAS
-26 DAAQLNNV
+26 DV

-47 KITGALPVSVL
+47 KITGALPVSIL
-58 TSDDIDILGI
+58 SSEDIDIIGV

-83 NYFNEGEQTSGGV
+83 NFFNENEQTSGGV

-112 VGNTLSLLNGRRM
+112 VGNTLALLNGRRL

-133 EFIGGDFVP
+133 EFIGGSFVP
-142 TMTANTN
+142 TMTVNTN
-149 GIPVNALDRV
+149 SIPVNALDRV

-183 DDDYEGFQLQVKRSE
+183 DDNYEGFQLQIKRSE
-198 YHLAAAEDHDLNMKF
+198 YHLAAAEDHDINMKY
-213 GITFNG
+213 GTTFNG
-219 GKTNVSTYFNYRDRD
+219 GKTNVSVYFNHRDRD
-234 PIKMNEDPKWVIG
+234 PIKMNEDSKWVIG

-269 TYGMAQ
+269 TFGMAQ
-275 LDISGTRSFTD
+275 LDIVGTRGFTD
-286 SAGETQLFPLNR
+286 SSGETQLFPNGS
-298 PECQKSTSVETGFG
+298 PQCSNTGAIETGFG
-312 SCMAVDTNY
+312 SCLARDTDY
-321 YYAPQGL
+321 YYAPQEF
-328 RNYRSELERKN
+328 RNYRAELQRTN
-339 LFIFINHEMD
+339 VFVFINHQME

-355 AEIGA
+355 AEIGT
-360 YGSETNRTNEQGG
+360 YNSETNRTNEQGG
-373 YTAGIT
+373 YTAGII
-379 GNIPAN
+379 GGIPAN

-393 GFNTNTKSVRIDGW
+393 GFDTNTRSVRIDGW
-407 RPFHQGRSLNVK
+407 RPFHQGRTMNVE
-419 KEDYRFLVGLR
+419 KEDYRILLGFR
-430 GSFESGW
+430 GTFESGW
-437 DWESAFIDSESNT
+437 DWESAFVDSEAKS

-467 ADTTPAAFNIFD
+467 SDTTPAAFNIFD

-497 DTSTLR
+497 DTSGLR

-522 GAVVGL
+522 AALVGF
-528 EWRKEEYE
+528 EWRKEDYE

-544 GTVIF
+544 GTVVF
-549 STSSPTNTHPYRSAI
+549 PTSSPTDTHPYRSAI

-573 QGDKTVKSLFVE
+573 SGDKTVKSLFVE
-585 FQLPLTESIN
+585 LQVPLTEKIN
-595 AQVAG
+595 AQIAG

-605 SDSDSATVYKL
+605 SDSDSATVYKF
-616 ALGWDVTDW
+616 AIGWDVTDW

-638 PNLVQVNQERVA
+638 PNLVQVNQKRVA
-650 RTGTRVD
+650 RNNTRVD
-657 AVMKYVAFENN
+657 AVMQYVAFENG

-679 FSVIRYAEGA
+679 FGIIRFAEGA
-689 SGLKPEEST
+689 TGLKPEEST
-698 NSSYGFVLQPKSIEG
+698 NSSYGFVLQPSAG
-713 LTLTFDM
+713 LTVTFDI
-720 WEIEKENTIGLFGRN
+720 WEIEKENTIGLFGEN
-735 NQGVADL
+735 NWGVADL

-748 SDGCTGIPQVLRDD
+748 SDGCTGVSSVIRNDTSDIDD
-762 TSNIDEQEAQY
+762 TEAQY

-781 VGRTDVVA
+781 VGRTSVIA
-789 DEYLNLATR
+789 DEYINLATR

-805 VVYYDIESSMGD
+805 VVYYDFESSIGD
-817 FRFTYSNSE
+817 FRLTYSNSE
-826 TTEFNQVPTGK
+826 TTEFNQVPTGE
-837 FNQLQAAIDS
+837 FNALQAAFDS
-847 GELPPYISLEGYG
+847 GELPPYIALTGFG
-860 DLTENGDGFFTE
+860 DQIQNGDGFFTE
-872 KESIKLNWSY
+872 KESLKLNWSF
-882 GKYGATI
+882 GNYGATI
-889 KTLKI
+889 STLEI
-894 GSFTDAGMRLADG
+894 GSFIDAGMKLADG
-907 TKYVVPSMTTTD
+907 TKYRVPSMSTTD

-924 RFNWRDAKGRI
+924 KFKWRDADGRI

-955 YFSDVHS
+955 FFSDVHS

>member
-1 MNINYIK
+1 MFNNLKFFILPI
-8 YVFGLVGLSLSFF
+8 FLLSNVTF
-21 AIAQE
+21 AQSDSAS
-26 DAAQLNNV
+26 DV

-47 KITGALPVSVL
+47 KITGALPVSIL
-58 TSDDIDILGI
+58 SSEDIDIIGV

-83 NYFNEGEQTSGGV
+83 NFFNENEQTSGGV

-112 VGNTLSLLNGRRM
+112 VGNTLALLNGRRL

-133 EFIGGDFVP
+133 EFIGGSFVP
-142 TMTANTN
+142 TMTVNTN
-149 GIPVNALDRV
+149 SIPVNALDRV

-183 DDDYEGFQLQVKRSE
+183 DDNYEGFQLQIKRSE
-198 YHLAAAEDHDLNMKF
+198 YHLAAAEDHDINMKY
-213 GITFNG
+213 GTTFNG
-219 GKTNVSTYFNYRDRD
+219 GKTNVSVYFNHRDRD
-234 PIKMNEDPKWVIG
+234 PIKMNEDSKWVIG

-269 TYGMAQ
+269 TFGMAQ
-275 LDISGTRSFTD
+275 LDIVGTRGFTD
-286 SAGETQLFPLNR
+286 SSGETQLFPSGSPQCSN
-298 PECQKSTSVETGFG
+298 TGAIETGFG
-312 SCMAVDTNY
+312 SCLARDTDY
-321 YYAPQGL
+321 YYAPQEF
-328 RNYRSELERKN
+328 RNYRAELQRTN
-339 LFIFINHEMD
+339 VFVFINHQME

-355 AEIGA
+355 AEIGT
-360 YGSETNRTNEQGG
+360 YNSETNRTNEQGG
-373 YTAGIT
+373 YTAGII
-379 GNIPAN
+379 GGIPAN

-393 GFNTNTKSVRIDGW
+393 GFDTNTRSVRIDGW
-407 RPFHQGRSLNVK
+407 RPFHQGRTMNVE
-419 KEDYRFLVGLR
+419 KEDYRILLGFR
-430 GSFESGW
+430 GTFESGW
-437 DWESAFIDSESNT
+437 DWESAFVDSEAKS

-467 ADTTPAAFNIFD
+467 SDTTPAAFNIFD

-497 DTSTLR
+497 DTSGLR

-522 GAVVGL
+522 AALVGF
-528 EWRKEEYE
+528 EWRKEDYE

-544 GTVIF
+544 GTVVF
-549 STSSPTNTHPYRSAI
+549 PTSSPTDTHPYRSAI

-573 QGDKTVKSLFVE
+573 SGDKTVKSLFVE
-585 FQLPLTESIN
+585 LQVPLTEKIN
-595 AQVAG
+595 AQIAG

-605 SDSDSATVYKL
+605 SDSDSATVYKF
-616 ALGWDVTDW
+616 AIGWDVTDW

-638 PNLVQVNQERVA
+638 PNLVQVNQKRVA
-650 RTGTRVD
+650 RNNTRVD
-657 AVMKYVAFENN
+657 AVMQYVAFENG

-679 FSVIRYAEGA
+679 FGIIRFAEGA
-689 SGLKPEEST
+689 TGLKPEEST
-698 NSSYGFVLQPKSIEG
+698 NSSYGFVLQPSAG
-713 LTLTFDM
+713 LTVTFDI
-720 WEIEKENTIGLFGRN
+720 WEIEKENTIGLFGEN
-735 NQGVADL
+735 NWGVADL

-748 SDGCTGIPQVLRDD
+748 SDGCTGVSSVIRNDTSDIDD
-762 TSNIDEQEAQY
+762 TEAQY

-781 VGRTDVVA
+781 VGRTSVIA
-789 DEYLNLATR
+789 DEYINLATR

-805 VVYYDIESSMGD
+805 VVYYDFESSIGD
-817 FRFTYSNSE
+817 FRLTYSNSE
-826 TTEFNQVPTGK
+826 TTEFNQVPTGE
-837 FNQLQAAIDS
+837 FNALQAAFDS
-847 GELPPYISLEGYG
+847 GELPPYIALTGFG
-860 DLTENGDGFFTE
+860 DQIQNGDGFFTE
-872 KESIKLNWSY
+872 KESLKLNWSF
-882 GKYGATI
+882 GNYGATI
-889 KTLKI
+889 STLEI
-894 GSFTDAGMRLADG
+894 GSFIDAGMKLADG
-907 TKYVVPSMTTTD
+907 TKYRVPSMSTTD

-924 RFNWRDAKGRI
+924 KFKWRDADGRI

-955 YFSDVHS
+955 FFSDVHS

>member
-1 MNINYIK
+1 M
-8 YVFGLVGLSLSFF
+8 
-21 AIAQE
+21 
-26 DAAQLNNV
+26 LNNLKFLILPIFLLSNVTFAQSDSASDV

-47 KITGALPVSVL
+47 KITGALPVSIL
-58 TSDDIDILGI
+58 SSEDIDIIGV

-83 NYFNEGEQTSGGV
+83 NYFNENEQTSGGV

-112 VGNTLSLLNGRRM
+112 VGNTLALLNGRRL

-133 EFIGGDFVP
+133 EFIGGSFVP
-142 TMTANTN
+142 TMTVNTN
-149 GIPVNALDRV
+149 SIPVNALDRV

-183 DDDYEGFQLQVKRSE
+183 DDNYEGFQLQIKRSE

-213 GITFNG
+213 GTTLNG
-219 GKTNVSTYFNYRDRD
+219 GKTNVSVYFNHRDRD
-234 PIKMNEDPKWVIG
+234 PIKMNEDSKWVIG

-275 LDISGTRSFTD
+275 LDIVGTRGFTD
-286 SAGETQLFPLNR
+286 SAGETQLFPSGSPQCSN
-298 PECQKSTSVETGFG
+298 TGAIETGFG
-312 SCMAVDTNY
+312 SCLARDTDY
-321 YYAPQGL
+321 YYAPQEF
-328 RNYRSELERKN
+328 RNYRAELQRTN
-339 LFIFINHEMD
+339 VFVFINHQME

-355 AEIGA
+355 AELGA
-360 YGSETNRTNEQGG
+360 YNSETNRTNEQGG
-373 YTAGIT
+373 YTAGII
-379 GNIPAN
+379 GGIPAN

-393 GFNTNTKSVRIDGW
+393 GFDTNTRSVRIDGW
-407 RPFHQGRSLNVK
+407 RPFHQGRTMNVE
-419 KEDYRFLVGLR
+419 KEDYRILLGFR
-430 GSFESGW
+430 GTFESGW
-437 DWESAFIDSESNT
+437 DWESAFVDSEAKS

-467 ADTTPAAFNIFD
+467 SDTTPAAFNIFD

-497 DTSTLR
+497 DTSGLR

-522 GAVVGL
+522 AALVGF
-528 EWRKEEYE
+528 EWRKEDYE

-544 GTVIF
+544 GTVVF
-549 STSSPTNTHPYRSAI
+549 PTSSPTNTHPYRSAI

-573 QGDKTVKSLFVE
+573 SGDKTVKSLFVE
-585 FQLPLTESIN
+585 LQVPLTDKIN
-595 AQVAG
+595 AQIAG

-605 SDSDSATVYKL
+605 SDSDSATVYKF
-616 ALGWDVTDW
+616 AIGWDVTDW

-638 PNLVQVNQERVA
+638 PNLVQVNQKRVA
-650 RTGTRVD
+650 RNNTRVD
-657 AVMKYVAFENN
+657 AVMQYVAFENG

-679 FSVIRYAEGA
+679 FGIIRFAEGA
-689 SGLKPEEST
+689 TGLKPEEST
-698 NSSYGFVLQPKSIEG
+698 NSSYGFVLQPSSG
-713 LTLTFDM
+713 LTVTFDI
-720 WEIEKENTIGLFGRN
+720 WEIEKENTIGLFGEN
-735 NQGVADL
+735 NWGVADL

-748 SDGCTGIPQVLRDD
+748 SDGCTGVSSVIRDD
-762 TSNIDEQEAQY
+762 TSDIDDTEAQY

-781 VGRTDVVA
+781 VGRTSVIA
-789 DEYLNLATR
+789 DEYINLATR

-805 VVYYDIESSMGD
+805 VIYYDFESSIGD
-817 FRFTYSNSE
+817 FRLTYSNSE
-826 TTEFNQVPTGK
+826 TTEFNQVPTGE
-837 FNQLQAAIDS
+837 FNALQAAFDS
-847 GELPPYISLEGYG
+847 GELPPYIALTGFG
-860 DLTENGDGFFTE
+860 DQIQNGDGFFTE
-872 KESIKLNWSY
+872 KESLKLNWSF
-882 GKYGATI
+882 GNYGATI
-889 KTLKI
+889 STLEI
-894 GSFTDAGMRLADG
+894 GSFIDAGMKLADG
-907 TKYVVPSMTTTD
+907 TKYRVPSMSTTD

-924 RFNWRDAKGRI
+924 KFKWRDADGRI

-955 YFSDVHS
+955 FFSDVHS